1 MKTTAFED
9 YEGSAHLAKGKSQ
22 SGNVQVV
29 FVFKCA
35 NGEVLGCLH
44 GWVNV
49 GPASGTCRR
58 QIRLNVRRHFLK
70 LEDLK
75 DEMT

>member
-35 NGEVLGCLH
+35 NRKVLGCLY
-44 GWVNV
+44 GLMWGQRV
-49 GPASGTCRR
+49 GSVGDRFGSMPGST
-58 QIRLNVRRHFLK
+58 F
-70 LEDLK
+70 
-75 DEMT
+75 